1 MRRLFYAGELTEE
14 IQITGADAHHL
25 AHVMR
30 ARCGDVFVVA
40 GAGGKIAR
48 MAAVRIERGAVCL
61 RRIEFLPSAAQCAAE
76 VILVQALLK
85 GEKMDFVVQK
95 AVELGAAELRPII
108 TEHIVV
114 RYDAKKAAAKV
125 MRWRRIADEAGKQC
139 GRNTLMHVAPI
150 VSFTEF
156 LADRTIFS
164 APDTE
169 ILFCYER
176 EDMRSIRAVL
186 SACTASRVVLIVGAE
201 GGFSGAE
208 AEAFAAA
215 GAEAVS
221 LGQLILRAETAS
233 ITALAVT
240 AYALGNLD
248 I

>member
-114 RYDAKKAAAKV
+114 RYDAKKAAAKM
-125 MRWRRIADEAGKQC
+125 MRWQRIADEAGKQC
-139 GRNTLMHVAPI
+139 GRSTLMHVAPI

>member
-1 MRRLFYAGELTEE
+1 MRRLFAGELTEE

-114 RYDAKKAAAKV
+114 RYDAKKVAAKV

-201 GGFSGAE
+201 GGFSGA
-208 AEAFAAA
+208 A